1 MSRSSRGSCCGLV
14 WFQTLSILTYIS
26 GENGIVA
33 NSSSYLF
40 RGLSPKL
47 GFALAP
53 YILLK
58 KRLDLEAP
66 AATAVGESSGG
77 FRSRVRK
84 THSLNLLADS
94 RLLLRLERL
103 VVSIDRQRYSAPLQL
118 ITLDDGQKPTLTL
131 SRLWLPASRQRYP
144 AVV

>member
-1 MSRSSRGSCCGLV
+1 MDSSGSNS
-14 WFQTLSILTYIS
+14 FTILTYIS

-58 KRLDLEAP
+58 KRLDFEAP
-66 AATAVGESSGG
+66 AATAIGELSGG
-77 FRSRVRK
+77 FKSRVRK
-84 THSLNLLADS
+84 THSLNLSGDS
-94 RLLLRLERL
+94 
-103 VVSIDRQRYSAPLQL
+103 
-118 ITLDDGQKPTLTL
+118 G
-131 SRLWLPASRQRYP
+131 
-144 AVV
+144 

>member
-1 MSRSSRGSCCGLV
+1 MSRSSRGSYCGLI

-66 AATAVGESSGG
+66 AATTIGESSRG
-77 FRSRVRK
+77 FKSRVRK

-94 RLLLRLERL
+94 RYLPGLERL
-103 VVSIDRQRYSAPLQL
+103 VVSIARQRYCTPLPF
-118 ITLDDGQKPTLTL
+118 ITL
-131 SRLWLPASRQRYP
+131 
-144 AVV
+144 

>member
-1 MSRSSRGSCCGLV
+1 MSERRTRLCVLSEFPGKIHYTLKIQKSNAEPEYCRSRFMCRSSRGSYCGLV
-14 WFQTLSILTYIS
+14 WFQTVSILTYIS
-26 GENGIVA
+26 GENGIVG

-66 AATAVGESSGG
+66 AATTMGESSRG
-77 FRSRVRK
+77 FKSRVRK
-84 THSLNLLADS
+84 THSLNLAADS
-94 RLLLRLERL
+94 
-103 VVSIDRQRYSAPLQL
+103 
-118 ITLDDGQKPTLTL
+118 
-131 SRLWLPASRQRYP
+131 
-144 AVV
+144 